1 MNKRIMKKKN
11 LSILLINSV
20 LGLGL
25 ISALPLSLTSHN
37 LVVTSQNHQ
46 AKMIAH
52 KVAQS
57 AGGLATPWY
66 FASQLLLDTNL
77 TTKDNWWK
85 LTWDLLK
92 LENPLVINGA
102 KSFNYPRVKPEQWQH
117 YPELVKFSQAADN
130 FKKLIINK
138 VDKTSKAFYDAKR
151 ELDNLGY
158 VCLNVESM
166 IPLNSFLTPEEKEQ
180 YKQNKTLYLYSQTQ
194 KPNDLYRYKYIV
206 RYSFKARPLQLSDL
220 SKYIN
225 ISYSSSNKDNPSDEL
240 ANRTVNI
247 SFNTKQMQADL
258 GGMPDVNQ
266 DYWTLQENSLN
277 GFFDVTYDEF
287 WNAVID
293 LVNQQTPNVSWC
305 LSPQSFRFIDNNSA
319 NTINYKDVWNTT
331 NKWTYTTNDDDDT
344 FNNLNFQVNITSREH
359 NIKSLDLNNAITFTK
374 GKTTINGLGDISTQL
389 AATEALN
396 KQINDLKNKYDAT
409 LAQLKQLSNE
419 IATTRDQINPLVQ
432 KELDS
437 SAELKLKYDT
447 INQMY
452 NDKIAEVINS
462 IKAKYEA
469 YLKENNYVSNGFI
482 SSTSTKSFDYKN
494 ELIQLQTLYTQ
505 KKLSLSNLIT
515 DETIKTQLK
524 TQAQALTSEVQSKI
538 NALNMQLNQYQQ
550 ELTNLKQKNTQ
561 FKTFVDE
568 LGNTTSNQN
577 ATVSLKLD
585 ANAKLAISDIQN
597 ELPNYWLVNKNPNT
611 FINKADFI
619 AQLNQ
624 IVNQFVNPLTGCT
637 INLDLSMFKLQ
648 DNMTNKVISGY
659 QFKDARYTVNAKV
672 VYSTSNGI
680 LTKWQLDMQIAPV
693 TSASA
698 RVANNDSATQAKQNL
713 QQMQNLS
720 TSNQTTINNLDQD
733 INNQVADLKQAAN
746 YTAQLAEASLPT
758 VDGTSDKLLNV
769 DKLITN
775 YQTINSSST
784 KLNPGFIGVLAGSIA
799 ALILLVTAI
808 VVLSILLKRKKNK

>member
-1 MNKRIMKKKN
+1 MKKKN

-37 LVVTSQNHQ
+37 SVVTSQNNQ
-46 AKMIAH
+46 AKIVVPKAT
-52 KVAQS
+52 QS

-66 FASQLLLDTNL
+66 FPSQLFLDTNL
-77 TTKDNWWK
+77 TTKDNWWE
-85 LTWDLLK
+85 LTSELLK
-92 LENPLVINGA
+92 LPDPLVINGA
-102 KSFNYPRVKPEQWQH
+102 RSFNYPNVKPEQWKNF
-117 YPELVKFSQAADN
+117 PEVVQFSQAAN
-130 FKKLIINK
+130 KFKPFISDQA
-138 VDKTSKAFYDAKR
+138 DKTSKAYYDAKR
-151 ELDNLGY
+151 EIDNLGY
-158 VCLNVESM
+158 VYLNVESK
-166 IPLNSFLTPEEKEQ
+166 IPLNSFLTIEEYIQ
-180 YKQNKTLYLYSQTQ
+180 YQQNKTFILYSKTPR
-194 KPNDLYRYKYIV
+194 PNDPYTYKYVV
-206 RYSFKARPLQLSDL
+206 RYSFKARPLQLADL

-225 ISYSSSNKDNPSDEL
+225 ISYSSSNKANPIDEL
-240 ANRTVNI
+240 ANRTLNI

-258 GGMPDVNQ
+258 GGLLDVNQ

-293 LVNQQTPNVSWC
+293 LVNQQAPNISWY
-305 LSPQSFRFIDNNSA
+305 LSPQSFRFTDNNSA
-319 NTINYKDVWNTT
+319 NTINYKYVWKVA
-331 NKWTYTTNDDDDT
+331 NKWTYTTNDDTT
-344 FNNLNFQVNITSREH
+344 FNNLNFQVNVTS
-359 NIKSLDLNNAITFTK
+359 NLSNVISFTK

-396 KQINDLKNKYDAT
+396 KSINDLKNKYDAT

-419 IATTRDQINPLVQ
+419 IEATRDQINPLVQ

-447 INQMY
+447 INKMY

-505 KKLSLSNLIT
+505 QKLSLNNLIT
-515 DETIKTQLK
+515 DETVKTQLK
-524 TQAQALTSEVQSKI
+524 TQAQALTSDVQSKI
-538 NALNMQLNQYQQ
+538 NALNIQLNQYQQ
-550 ELTNLKQKNTQ
+550 ELTALKQKNTQ
-561 FKTFVDE
+561 LKTFVDE

-577 ATVSLKLD
+577 VTVSLKLD
-585 ANAKLAISDIQN
+585 ANTKLAISDIQN

-619 AQLNQ
+619 SQLNQ
-624 IVNQFVNPLTGCT
+624 IVNQIVTPLTGCT

-648 DNMTNKVISGY
+648 DNMTNQVISGY
-659 QFKDARYTVNAKV
+659 QFKDDRYTVNAKV
-672 VYSTSNGI
+672 VYSTSNGR
-680 LTKWQLDMQIAPV
+680 LTKWQLDMQIAQV
-693 TSASA
+693 TTTSA
-698 RVANNDSATQAKQNL
+698 RVANNNSSTQAKQNL

-775 YQTINSSST
+775 YQAINSSST

-799 ALILLVTAI
+799 ALILLVAGI
-808 VVLSILLKRKKNK
+808 VVLSILLKRKRNK

>member
-1 MNKRIMKKKN
+1 MKKKN

-37 LVVTSQNHQ
+37 SVVTSQNHQ

-206 RYSFKARPLQLSDL
+206 RYSFKARPLELADL

-225 ISYSSSNKDNPSDEL
+225 ISYSSSNKANPSDEL

-305 LSPQSFRFIDNNSA
+305 LSPQSFRFTDNNSA
-319 NTINYKDVWNTT
+319 NTINYKDVWNAT

-447 INQMY
+447 INKMY

-505 KKLSLSNLIT
+505 QKLSLSNLIT

-524 TQAQALTSEVQSKI
+524 TQAQALTSDVQSKI

-568 LGNTTSNQN
+568 LGNTASNQN

-624 IVNQFVNPLTGCT
+624 IVNQFVNPLTGST

-648 DNMTNKVISGY
+648 DNMTNRVISGY

-698 RVANNDSATQAKQNL
+698 RAANNSSSAQAKQNL

-784 KLNPGFIGVLAGSIA
+784 KLNPGFIGVLAGGIV

-808 VVLSILLKRKKNK
+808 VVLSILLKRKRNK

>member
-1 MNKRIMKKKN
+1 MKKKN

-25 ISALPLSLTSHN
+25 ISTLPLSLTSHN
-37 LVVTSQNHQ
+37 PVVTSQNHQ

-52 KVAQS
+52 KASQS
-57 AGGLATPWY
+57 TAGLATPWY
-66 FASQLLLDTNL
+66 FASQLFLDTNL
-77 TTKDNWWK
+77 TTKDNWWE
-85 LTWDLLK
+85 LTYKLLK
-92 LENPLVINGA
+92 LPKPLVINGA
-102 KSFNYPRVKPEQWQH
+102 RSFNYPNVKPEQWKNF
-117 YPELVKFSQAADN
+117 PEVVQFSQAAN
-130 FKKLIINK
+130 KFKPFISDQA
-138 VDKTSKAFYDAKR
+138 DKTSKAYYDAKR
-151 ELDNLGY
+151 EIDNLGY
-158 VCLNVESM
+158 VYLNVESM
-166 IPLNSFLTPEEKEQ
+166 IPLNSFLTPEEYQQ
-180 YKQNKTLYLYSQTQ
+180 YQQNKTFILYSKTQ
-194 KPNDLYRYKYIV
+194 RPNDPYTYKYVV
-206 RYSFKARPLQLSDL
+206 RYSFKARPLQLTDL

-225 ISYSSSNKDNPSDEL
+225 ISYNSSNKANPSDEL

-258 GGMPDVNQ
+258 GGLPDVNQ

-293 LVNQQTPNVSWC
+293 LVNQQTQGVGWY
-305 LSPQSFRFIDNNSA
+305 LSPQSFRFTDNNSA
-319 NTINYKDVWNTT
+319 NTINYKDVWNAT
-331 NKWTYTTNDDDDT
+331 NKWTYTTNEDDDT
-344 FNNLNFQVNITSREH
+344 FNNLNFQVNVTSRGH
-359 NIKSLDLNNAITFTK
+359 NIKAVDLSNAITFTK

-419 IATTRDQINPLVQ
+419 IADTRDKINPLVQ

-505 KKLSLSNLIT
+505 QKLSLSNLIT

-524 TQAQALTSEVQSKI
+524 TQAQALTSDVQSKI
-538 NALNMQLNQYQQ
+538 NALNIQLNQYQQ

-624 IVNQFVNPLTGCT
+624 IVNQIVNPLTGCT
-637 INLDLSMFKLQ
+637 VNLDLSMFKLQ
-648 DNMTNKVISGY
+648 DNMTNQVISGY

-693 TSASA
+693 TTASA
-698 RVANNDSATQAKQNL
+698 RAASNNSPDQAKQNL

-775 YQTINSSST
+775 YQTINSSFT

-799 ALILLVTAI
+799 ALILLVAGI

>member
-1 MNKRIMKKKN
+1 MKKKN

-25 ISALPLSLTSHN
+25 ISTPPLSLTSHN
-37 LVVTSQNHQ
+37 PVVTSQNHQ
-46 AKMIAH
+46 AKMIAP
-52 KVAQS
+52 KAAQS
-57 AGGLATPWY
+57 TGGLATPWY
-66 FASQLLLDTNL
+66 FASQLFLDTNL
-77 TTKDNWWK
+77 TTKDNWWE
-85 LTWDLLK
+85 LTYKLLK
-92 LENPLVINGA
+92 LPKPLVINGA
-102 KSFNYPRVKPEQWQH
+102 RSFNYPNVKPEQWKNF
-117 YPELVKFSQAADN
+117 PEVVQFSQAAN
-130 FKKLIINK
+130 KFKPFISDQA
-138 VDKTSKAFYDAKR
+138 DKTSKAYYDAKR
-151 ELDNLGY
+151 EIDNLGY
-158 VCLNVESM
+158 VYLNVESM
-166 IPLNSFLTPEEKEQ
+166 IPLNSFLTPEEYQQ
-180 YKQNKTLYLYSQTQ
+180 YQQNKTFILYSKTPR
-194 KPNDLYRYKYIV
+194 PNDLYTYKYVV

-225 ISYSSSNKDNPSDEL
+225 ISYSSSNKANPSDEL

-305 LSPQSFRFIDNNSA
+305 LSPQSFRFTDNNSA
-319 NTINYKDVWNTT
+319 NTINYKDVWNAT

-359 NIKSLDLNNAITFTK
+359 NIKSLDLSNAITFTK

-419 IATTRDQINPLVQ
+419 IEATRDQINPLVQ

-447 INQMY
+447 INKMY
-452 NDKIAEVINS
+452 NDKIAEVINN

-505 KKLSLSNLIT
+505 QKLSLSNLIT

-524 TQAQALTSEVQSKI
+524 TQAQALTSDVQSKI
-538 NALNMQLNQYQQ
+538 NTLNIQLNQYQQ

-561 FKTFVDE
+561 LKTFVDE
-568 LGNTTSNQN
+568 LDNTTSNQN

-624 IVNQFVNPLTGCT
+624 IVNQIVNPLTGCT

-698 RVANNDSATQAKQNL
+698 RVANDNSSTQAKQDL

-784 KLNPGFIGVLAGSIA
+784 KLNPGFIGVLAGGIV

-808 VVLSILLKRKKNK
+808 VVLSILLKRKRNK

>member
-1 MNKRIMKKKN
+1 MKKKN

-25 ISALPLSLTSHN
+25 ISTLPLSLTSHN
-37 LVVTSQNHQ
+37 PVVTSQNHQ
-46 AKMIAH
+46 AKMIAP
-52 KVAQS
+52 KAAQS
-57 AGGLATPWY
+57 TGGLATPWY
-66 FASQLLLDTNL
+66 FASQLFLDTNL
-77 TTKDNWWK
+77 TTKDNWWE
-85 LTWDLLK
+85 LTYKLLK
-92 LENPLVINGA
+92 LPKPLVINGA
-102 KSFNYPRVKPEQWQH
+102 RSFNYPNVKPEQWKNF
-117 YPELVKFSQAADN
+117 PEVVQFSQAAN
-130 FKKLIINK
+130 KFKPFISDQA
-138 VDKTSKAFYDAKR
+138 DKTSKAYYDAKR
-151 ELDNLGY
+151 EIDNLGY
-158 VCLNVESM
+158 VYLNVESM
-166 IPLNSFLTPEEKEQ
+166 IPLNSFLTPEEYQQ
-180 YKQNKTLYLYSQTQ
+180 YQQNKTFILYSKTPR
-194 KPNDLYRYKYIV
+194 PNDLYTYKYVV

-225 ISYSSSNKDNPSDEL
+225 ISYSSSNKANPSDEL

-305 LSPQSFRFIDNNSA
+305 LSPQSFRFTDNNSA
-319 NTINYKDVWNTT
+319 NTINYKDVWNAT

-359 NIKSLDLNNAITFTK
+359 NIKSLDLSNAITFTK

-419 IATTRDQINPLVQ
+419 IEATRDQINPLVQ

-447 INQMY
+447 INKMY
-452 NDKIAEVINS
+452 NDKIAEVINN

-505 KKLSLSNLIT
+505 QKLSLSNLIT

-524 TQAQALTSEVQSKI
+524 TQAQALTSDVQSKI
-538 NALNMQLNQYQQ
+538 NTLNIQLNQYQQ

-561 FKTFVDE
+561 LKTFVDE
-568 LGNTTSNQN
+568 LDNTTSNQN
-577 ATVSLKLD
+577 ATISLKLD

-624 IVNQFVNPLTGCT
+624 IVNQFVNTLTGCT

-693 TSASA
+693 TTASA
-698 RVANNDSATQAKQNL
+698 RVANNSSSTQAKQNL
-713 QQMQNLS
+713 QQIQNLS

-784 KLNPGFIGVLAGSIA
+784 KLNPGFIGVLAGGIV

-808 VVLSILLKRKKNK
+808 VVLSILLKRKRNK

>member
-1 MNKRIMKKKN
+1 MKKKN

-25 ISALPLSLTSHN
+25 ISTLPLSLTSHN

-46 AKMIAH
+46 AKMIAP
-52 KVAQS
+52 KAAQS
-57 AGGLATPWY
+57 TGGLATPWY
-66 FASQLLLDTNL
+66 FASQLFLDTNL
-77 TTKDNWWK
+77 TTKDNWWE
-85 LTWDLLK
+85 LTYKLLK
-92 LENPLVINGA
+92 LPKPLVINGA
-102 KSFNYPRVKPEQWQH
+102 RSFNYPNVKPEQWKNF
-117 YPELVKFSQAADN
+117 PEVVQFSQAAN
-130 FKKLIINK
+130 KFKPFISDQA
-138 VDKTSKAFYDAKR
+138 DKTSKAYYDAKR
-151 ELDNLGY
+151 EIDNLGY
-158 VCLNVESM
+158 VYLNVESM
-166 IPLNSFLTPEEKEQ
+166 IPLNSFLTPEEYQQ
-180 YKQNKTLYLYSQTQ
+180 YQQNKTFILYSKTPR
-194 KPNDLYRYKYIV
+194 PNDPYTYKYVV

-225 ISYSSSNKDNPSDEL
+225 ISYSSSNKANPSDEL

-305 LSPQSFRFIDNNSA
+305 LSPQSFRFTDNNSA
-319 NTINYKDVWNTT
+319 NTINYKDVWNAT

-359 NIKSLDLNNAITFTK
+359 NIKSLDLSNAITFTK

-419 IATTRDQINPLVQ
+419 IEATRDQINPLVQ

-452 NDKIAEVINS
+452 NDKITEVINS
-462 IKAKYEA
+462 IKARYEA

-505 KKLSLSNLIT
+505 QKLSLSNLIT
-515 DETIKTQLK
+515 DETVKTQLK

-538 NALNMQLNQYQQ
+538 NALNIQLNQYQQ

-561 FKTFVDE
+561 LKTFVDE

-577 ATVSLKLD
+577 ATISLKLD
-585 ANAKLAISDIQN
+585 ANTKLAISDIQN

-611 FINKADFI
+611 FINKANFI

-648 DNMTNKVISGY
+648 DNMTNQVISGY

-698 RVANNDSATQAKQNL
+698 RVANNNSSAQAKQNL

-799 ALILLVTAI
+799 ALILLVATI

>member
-1 MNKRIMKKKN
+1 MKKKN

-25 ISALPLSLTSHN
+25 ISTLPLSLTSHN
-37 LVVTSQNHQ
+37 PVVTSQNHQ
-46 AKMIAH
+46 AKMMAP
-52 KVAQS
+52 KASQS
-57 AGGLATPWY
+57 TAGLATPWY

-102 KSFNYPRVKPEQWQH
+102 KSFNFPRIVNTKPWEKYPDLIQ
-117 YPELVKFSQAADN
+117 FSQVADK
-130 FKKLIINK
+130 FKQLIVNK
-138 VDKTSKAFYDAKR
+138 VDKTSKAYYDAKR
-151 ELDNLGY
+151 EMDNLGY
-158 VCLNVESM
+158 IYLNVESM
-166 IPLNSFLTPEEKEQ
+166 IPLNTFLTQEEYQQ
-180 YKQNKTLYLYSQTQ
+180 YKENQTLILYRQS
-194 KPNDLYRYKYIV
+194 PIAGDPYRYKYVV
-206 RYSFKARPLQLSDL
+206 RYSFKAKPLQLVDL

-225 ISYSSSNKDNPSDEL
+225 ISYSSSNKANPSDEL

-293 LVNQQTPNVSWC
+293 FVNQQTPNVSWC
-305 LSPQSFRFIDNNSA
+305 LSPQSFRFTDNNSA
-319 NTINYKDVWNTT
+319 NTINYKDVWNAT

-359 NIKSLDLNNAITFTK
+359 NIKSLDLSNAITFTK
-374 GKTTINGLGDISTQL
+374 GKTTINGLGDINTQL

-396 KQINDLKNKYDAT
+396 KSINDLKNKYDAT

-419 IATTRDQINPLVQ
+419 IEATRDQINPLVQ

-462 IKAKYEA
+462 IKARYEA

-505 KKLSLSNLIT
+505 QKLSLSNLIT

-561 FKTFVDE
+561 LKTFVDE
-568 LGNTTSNQN
+568 LANTTSNQN

-597 ELPNYWLVNKNPNT
+597 DLPNYWLVNKNPNT
-611 FINKADFI
+611 FINKVDFI

-637 INLDLSMFKLQ
+637 VNLDLSMFKLQ

-693 TSASA
+693 TIASA
-698 RVANNDSATQAKQNL
+698 RAANDSSSAQAKQNL

-775 YQTINSSST
+775 YQTISSSST

-799 ALILLVTAI
+799 VFILLVTGI

>member
-1 MNKRIMKKKN
+1 MKKKN

-25 ISALPLSLTSHN
+25 ISTLPLSLTSHN

-46 AKMIAH
+46 AKMIAP
-52 KVAQS
+52 KAAQS
-57 AGGLATPWY
+57 TGGLATPWY
-66 FASQLLLDTNL
+66 FASQLFLDTNL
-77 TTKDNWWK
+77 TTKDNWWE
-85 LTWDLLK
+85 LTYKLLK
-92 LENPLVINGA
+92 LPKPLVINGA
-102 KSFNYPRVKPEQWQH
+102 RSFNYPNVKPEQWKNF
-117 YPELVKFSQAADN
+117 PEVVQFSQAAN
-130 FKKLIINK
+130 KFKPFISDQA
-138 VDKTSKAFYDAKR
+138 DKTSKAYYDAKR
-151 ELDNLGY
+151 EIDNLGY
-158 VCLNVESM
+158 VYLNVESM
-166 IPLNSFLTPEEKEQ
+166 IPLNSFLTPEEYQQ
-180 YKQNKTLYLYSQTQ
+180 YQQNKTFILYSKTPR
-194 KPNDLYRYKYIV
+194 PNDLYTYKYVV

-225 ISYSSSNKDNPSDEL
+225 ISYSSSNKANPSDEL

-258 GGMPDVNQ
+258 GGLPDVNQ

-293 LVNQQTPNVSWC
+293 LVNQQTQGVGWY
-305 LSPQSFRFIDNNSA
+305 LSPQSFRFTDNNSA
-319 NTINYKDVWNTT
+319 NTINYKDVWNVT
-331 NKWTYTTNDDDDT
+331 NKWTYTTNDDTT
-344 FNNLNFQVNITSREH
+344 FKDLNFQVNVTSRGH
-359 NIKSLDLNNAITFTK
+359 NIKAVDLSNVITFTK

-419 IATTRDQINPLVQ
+419 IAATRDQINPLVQ

-447 INQMY
+447 INKMY

-505 KKLSLSNLIT
+505 QKLSLSNLIT

-524 TQAQALTSEVQSKI
+524 TQAQALTSDVQSKI
-538 NALNMQLNQYQQ
+538 NALNIQLNQYQQ

-561 FKTFVDE
+561 LKTFVDE

-577 ATVSLKLD
+577 ATISLKLD
-585 ANAKLAISDIQN
+585 ANTKLAISDIQN

-648 DNMTNKVISGY
+648 DNMTNQVISGY

-698 RVANNDSATQAKQNL
+698 RVANNNSSAQAKQNL

-799 ALILLVTAI
+799 ALILLVATI

>member
-1 MNKRIMKKKN
+1 MKKKN

-25 ISALPLSLTSHN
+25 ISTLPLSLTSHN
-37 LVVTSQNHQ
+37 PVATSQNHQ
-46 AKMIAH
+46 AKMIAP
-52 KVAQS
+52 KASQS
-57 AGGLATPWY
+57 TAGLATPWY

-77 TTKDNWWK
+77 TTKDNWWE
-85 LTWDLLK
+85 LTYKLLK
-92 LENPLVINGA
+92 LKDPFVINGA
-102 KSFNYPRVKPEQWQH
+102 KSFNYPRVKPEQWKN
-117 YPELVKFSQAADN
+117 YPDLVKFSQAADN

-138 VDKTSKAFYDAKR
+138 VDQTSKAYYDAKR

-158 VCLNVESM
+158 VYLNVESK
-166 IPLNSFLTPEEKEQ
+166 IPLHTFLTPEEHQQ
-180 YKQNKTLYLYSQTQ
+180 YLKNQTLV
-194 KPNDLYRYKYIV
+194 LYRKTPIAGDPYTYKYVV
-206 RYSFKARPLQLSDL
+206 RYSFKAIPLQLSDL

-225 ISYSSSNKDNPSDEL
+225 ISYSSSNKANPSDEL

-293 LVNQQTPNVSWC
+293 LVKQQTPNVSWC
-305 LSPQSFRFIDNNSA
+305 LSPQSFRFTDNNSA
-319 NTINYKDVWNTT
+319 NTINYKDVWNAT

-359 NIKSLDLNNAITFTK
+359 NIKSLDLSNAITFTK
-374 GKTTINGLGDISTQL
+374 GSTTINGLGDISTQL

-396 KQINDLKNKYDAT
+396 KSINDLKNKYDTT

-419 IATTRDQINPLVQ
+419 IEATRDQINPIVQ

-452 NDKIAEVINS
+452 NDKIAEVIDS

-505 KKLSLSNLIT
+505 QKLSLSNLIT

-524 TQAQALTSEVQSKI
+524 TQAQALTSDVQSKI
-538 NALNMQLNQYQQ
+538 NALNIQLNQYQQ

-561 FKTFVDE
+561 LKTFVDE

-577 ATVSLKLD
+577 VTVVLKLD

-624 IVNQFVNPLTGCT
+624 TVNQIVNPLTGCT

-648 DNMTNKVISGY
+648 DNMTNQVISGY

-693 TSASA
+693 TTASA
-698 RVANNDSATQAKQNL
+698 RAASNNSPNQAKQNL

-775 YQTINSSST
+775 YQTISSSST

-799 ALILLVTAI
+799 ALILLVTGI

>member
-1 MNKRIMKKKN
+1 MKKKN

-25 ISALPLSLTSHN
+25 ISTLSLSLTSHN
-37 LVVTSQNHQ
+37 PVVTSQDHQ

-52 KVAQS
+52 KAAQS

-102 KSFNYPRVKPEQWQH
+102 RSFNYPRVKPEQWQH

-206 RYSFKARPLQLSDL
+206 RYSFKARPLQLADL

-225 ISYSSSNKDNPSDEL
+225 ISYSSSNKANPSDEL

-287 WNAVID
+287 WNAIID

-305 LSPQSFRFIDNNSA
+305 LSPQSFRFTDNNSA
-319 NTINYKDVWNTT
+319 NTINYKDVWNAT
-331 NKWTYTTNDDDDT
+331 NKWTYSTNDDDDT

-359 NIKSLDLNNAITFTK
+359 NIKSLDLSNAITFTK

-396 KQINDLKNKYDAT
+396 KSINDLKNKYDAT

-419 IATTRDQINPLVQ
+419 IEVTRDQINPLVQ

-447 INQMY
+447 INKMY
-452 NDKIAEVINS
+452 NDKIAEVINN

-505 KKLSLSNLIT
+505 QKLSLSNLIT

-524 TQAQALTSEVQSKI
+524 TQAQALTSDVQSKI
-538 NALNMQLNQYQQ
+538 SALNIQLNQYQQ

-561 FKTFVDE
+561 LKTFVDE

-624 IVNQFVNPLTGCT
+624 IVNQFVNPFTGCT

-648 DNMTNKVISGY
+648 DNMTNQVISGY
-659 QFKDARYTVNAKV
+659 QFKDDRYTVNAKV

-698 RVANNDSATQAKQNL
+698 RVANNNSSAQAKQNL
-713 QQMQNLS
+713 QQIQNLS

-799 ALILLVTAI
+799 ALILLIAGT

>member
-1 MNKRIMKKKN
+1 MKKKN

-37 LVVTSQNHQ
+37 PVVTSQNHQ
-46 AKMIAH
+46 AKMIAP
-52 KVAQS
+52 KAAQS
-57 AGGLATPWY
+57 TGGLATPWY
-66 FASQLLLDTNL
+66 FASQLFLDTNL
-77 TTKDNWWK
+77 TTKDNWWE
-85 LTWDLLK
+85 LTYKLLK
-92 LENPLVINGA
+92 LPKPLVINGA
-102 KSFNYPRVKPEQWQH
+102 RSFNYPNVKPEQWKNF
-117 YPELVKFSQAADN
+117 PEVVQFSQAAN
-130 FKKLIINK
+130 KFKPFISDQA
-138 VDKTSKAFYDAKR
+138 DKTSKAYYDAKR
-151 ELDNLGY
+151 EIDNLGY
-158 VCLNVESM
+158 VYLNVESM
-166 IPLNSFLTPEEKEQ
+166 IPLNSFLTPEEYQQ
-180 YKQNKTLYLYSQTQ
+180 YQQNKTFILYSKTPR
-194 KPNDLYRYKYIV
+194 PNDPYTYKYVV
-206 RYSFKARPLQLSDL
+206 RYSFKARPLELADL

-225 ISYSSSNKDNPSDEL
+225 ISYSSSNKANPSDEL

-305 LSPQSFRFIDNNSA
+305 LSPQSFRFTDNNSA
-319 NTINYKDVWNTT
+319 NTINYKDVWNAT

-359 NIKSLDLNNAITFTK
+359 NVKAVDLSNAITFTK
-374 GKTTINGLGDISTQL
+374 GKTTINGLGDINTQL

-396 KQINDLKNKYDAT
+396 KSINDLKNKYDAT

-419 IATTRDQINPLVQ
+419 IEATRDQINPIVQ

-505 KKLSLSNLIT
+505 QKLSLSNLIT

-524 TQAQALTSEVQSKI
+524 TQAQALTSDVQSKI
-538 NALNMQLNQYQQ
+538 SALNIQLNQYQQ

-561 FKTFVDE
+561 LKTFVDE

-648 DNMTNKVISGY
+648 DNMTNQVISGY

-680 LTKWQLDMQIAPV
+680 LTKWQLNMQIAPV
-693 TSASA
+693 TSTSTRA
-698 RVANNDSATQAKQNL
+698 ANNSSSAQAKQNL

>member
-1 MNKRIMKKKN
+1 MKKKN
-11 LSILLINSV
+11 LSILLINSI
-20 LGLGL
+20 LGIGL
-25 ISALPLSLTSHN
+25 ISTLPLSLTSHN
-37 LVVTSQNHQ
+37 PVVTSQNHQ
-46 AKMIAH
+46 PKMIAP
-52 KVAQS
+52 KTSQS
-57 AGGLATPWY
+57 TVGLATPWY

-102 KSFNYPRVKPEQWQH
+102 KSFNFPRIVNTKPWEKYPD
-117 YPELVKFSQAADN
+117 LVKFSQVADK
-130 FKKLIINK
+130 FKQLIVNK
-138 VDKTSKAFYDAKR
+138 VDKTSKAYYDAKR
-151 ELDNLGY
+151 EMDNLGY
-158 VCLNVESM
+158 IYLNVESM
-166 IPLNSFLTPEEKEQ
+166 IPLNTFLTQEEYQQ
-180 YKQNKTLYLYSQTQ
+180 YLKDQTLV
-194 KPNDLYRYKYIV
+194 LYRKTPIAGDPYTYKYVV
-206 RYSFKARPLQLSDL
+206 RYSFKARPLELADL

-225 ISYSSSNKDNPSDEL
+225 ISYSSSNKANPSDEL

-305 LSPQSFRFIDNNSA
+305 LSPQSFRFTDNNSV
-319 NTINYKDVWNTT
+319 NTINYKDVWNAT

-374 GKTTINGLGDISTQL
+374 GKTTINGFGDISTQL

-419 IATTRDQINPLVQ
+419 IAATRDKINPIVQ

-452 NDKIAEVINS
+452 NDKITEVINS
-462 IKAKYEA
+462 IKVKYEA

-505 KKLSLSNLIT
+505 QKLSLSNLIT

-524 TQAQALTSEVQSKI
+524 TQAQALTSDVQSKI
-538 NALNMQLNQYQQ
+538 SALNIQLNQYQQ

-568 LGNTTSNQN
+568 LET
-577 ATVSLKLD
+577 
-585 ANAKLAISDIQN
+585 
-597 ELPNYWLVNKNPNT
+597 
-611 FINKADFI
+611 
-619 AQLNQ
+619 
-624 IVNQFVNPLTGCT
+624 
-637 INLDLSMFKLQ
+637 
-648 DNMTNKVISGY
+648 
-659 QFKDARYTVNAKV
+659 
-672 VYSTSNGI
+672 
-680 LTKWQLDMQIAPV
+680 
-693 TSASA
+693 
-698 RVANNDSATQAKQNL
+698 
-713 QQMQNLS
+713 
-720 TSNQTTINNLDQD
+720 
-733 INNQVADLKQAAN
+733 
-746 YTAQLAEASLPT
+746 
-758 VDGTSDKLLNV
+758 
-769 DKLITN
+769 
-775 YQTINSSST
+775 
-784 KLNPGFIGVLAGSIA
+784 
-799 ALILLVTAI
+799 LLVTKMR
-808 VVLSILLKRKKNK
+808 LLV

>member
-1 MNKRIMKKKN
+1 MKKKN

-37 LVVTSQNHQ
+37 PVVTSQNHQ
-46 AKMIAH
+46 AKMIAP
-52 KVAQS
+52 KASQS
-57 AGGLATPWY
+57 TGGLATPWY
-66 FASQLLLDTNL
+66 FASQLFLDTNL
-77 TTKDNWWK
+77 TTKDNWWE
-85 LTWDLLK
+85 LTYKLLK
-92 LENPLVINGA
+92 LPKPLVINGA
-102 KSFNYPRVKPEQWQH
+102 RSFNYPNVKPEQWKNF
-117 YPELVKFSQAADN
+117 PEVVQFSQAAN
-130 FKKLIINK
+130 KFKPFISDQA
-138 VDKTSKAFYDAKR
+138 DKTSKAYYDAKR
-151 ELDNLGY
+151 EIDNLGY
-158 VCLNVESM
+158 VYLNVESM
-166 IPLNSFLTPEEKEQ
+166 IPLNSFLTPEEYQQ
-180 YKQNKTLYLYSQTQ
+180 YQQNKTFILYSKTPR
-194 KPNDLYRYKYIV
+194 PNDLYTYKYVV

-225 ISYSSSNKDNPSDEL
+225 ISYSSSNKANPSDEL

-305 LSPQSFRFIDNNSA
+305 LSPQSFRFTDNNSA
-319 NTINYKDVWNTT
+319 NTINYKDVWNAT
-331 NKWTYTTNDDDDT
+331 NKWTYTTNEDDDT

-359 NIKSLDLNNAITFTK
+359 NIKSLDLSNVITFTK
-374 GKTTINGLGDISTQL
+374 GKTTINGLGDINTQL

-396 KQINDLKNKYDAT
+396 KSINDLKNKYDAT

-419 IATTRDQINPLVQ
+419 IEATRDQINPIVQ

-447 INQMY
+447 INKMY

-505 KKLSLSNLIT
+505 QKLSLSNLIT

-524 TQAQALTSEVQSKI
+524 TQAQALTSDVQSKI
-538 NALNMQLNQYQQ
+538 SALNIQLNQYQQ

-561 FKTFVDE
+561 LKTFVDE

-624 IVNQFVNPLTGCT
+624 IVNQIVNPITGCT

-648 DNMTNKVISGY
+648 DNMTNQVISGY

-680 LTKWQLDMQIAPV
+680 LTKWQLNMQIAPV
-693 TSASA
+693 TSTSTRA
-698 RVANNDSATQAKQNL
+698 ANNSSSAQAKQNL

-799 ALILLVTAI
+799 ALILLVAGI

>member
-1 MNKRIMKKKN
+1 MKKKN

-25 ISALPLSLTSHN
+25 ISTLPLSLTSHN
-37 LVVTSQNHQ
+37 PVATSQNHQ
-46 AKMIAH
+46 AKMIAP
-52 KVAQS
+52 KAAQS
-57 AGGLATPWY
+57 TGGLATPWY
-66 FASQLLLDTNL
+66 FASQLFLDTNL
-77 TTKDNWWK
+77 TTKDNWWE
-85 LTWDLLK
+85 LTYKLLK
-92 LENPLVINGA
+92 LPKPLVINGA
-102 KSFNYPRVKPEQWQH
+102 RSFNYPNVKPEQWKNF
-117 YPELVKFSQAADN
+117 PEVVQFSQAAN
-130 FKKLIINK
+130 KFKPFISDQA
-138 VDKTSKAFYDAKR
+138 DKTSKAYYDVKR
-151 ELDNLGY
+151 EIDNLGY
-158 VCLNVESM
+158 VYLNVESM
-166 IPLNSFLTPEEKEQ
+166 IPLNSFLTKEEYQQ
-180 YKQNKTLYLYSQTQ
+180 YQRNKTFILYSKTPR
-194 KPNDLYRYKYIV
+194 PNDLYTYKYVV

-225 ISYSSSNKDNPSDEL
+225 ISYNSSNKANPSDEL
-240 ANRTVNI
+240 ANRTLNI

-258 GGMPDVNQ
+258 GGLPDVNQ

-293 LVNQQTPNVSWC
+293 LVKQQTPNVSWC
-305 LSPQSFRFIDNNSA
+305 LSPQSFRFTDNNSA
-319 NTINYKDVWNTT
+319 NTINYKDVWNAT

-359 NIKSLDLNNAITFTK
+359 NIKSLDLSNAITFTK

-396 KQINDLKNKYDAT
+396 KSINDLKNKYDDT

-419 IATTRDQINPLVQ
+419 IAATRDQINPLVQ

-505 KKLSLSNLIT
+505 QKLSLSNLIT

-524 TQAQALTSEVQSKI
+524 TQAQALTSDVQSKI
-538 NALNMQLNQYQQ
+538 SALNIQLNQYQQ

-561 FKTFVDE
+561 LKTFVDE
-568 LGNTTSNQN
+568 LDNTTSNQN

-637 INLDLSMFKLQ
+637 VNLDLSMFKLQ
-648 DNMTNKVISGY
+648 DNMTNQVISGY

-698 RVANNDSATQAKQNL
+698 RVANNNSSTQAKQNL

-720 TSNQTTINNLDQD
+720 TSNQTTINNLEQD

-799 ALILLVTAI
+799 AFILLVTAI

>member
-1 MNKRIMKKKN
+1 MKKKN

-331 NKWTYTTNDDDDT
+331 NKWTYTTNDDNDT

>member
-1 MNKRIMKKKN
+1 MKKKN

-20 LGLGL
+20 LGVGL

-37 LVVTSQNHQ
+37 SIVTSQNHQ
-46 AKMIAH
+46 ARTIVPKAS
-52 KVAQS
+52 QS
-57 AGGLATPWY
+57 SIGLATPWY
-66 FASQLLLDTNL
+66 FASQLFLDTNL

-85 LTWDLLK
+85 LTYKLLK
-92 LENPLVINGA
+92 LPKPLVINGA
-102 KSFNYPRVKPEQWQH
+102 RSFNYPNVKPEQWKNF
-117 YPELVKFSQAADN
+117 PEVVQFSQAAN
-130 FKKLIINK
+130 KFKPFISDQA
-138 VDKTSKAFYDAKR
+138 DKTSKAFYDAKR
-151 ELDNLGY
+151 ELDDLGY
-158 VCLNVESM
+158 IYLNVESK
-166 IPLNSFLTPEEKEQ
+166 IPLNTFLTQEEYQQ
-180 YKQNKTLYLYSQTQ
+180 YQKNKTFILYSKTPT
-194 KPNDLYRYKYIV
+194 KPDDLYRYKYVV
-206 RYSFKARPLQLSDL
+206 RYSFKARPLELADL

-225 ISYSSSNKDNPSDEL
+225 ISYSSSNQANPNDEL
-240 ANRTVNI
+240 ANRTLNI

-258 GGMPDVNQ
+258 GGLPDVNQ

-293 LVNQQTPNVSWC
+293 LVNQQTQSVGWY
-305 LSPQSFRFIDNNSA
+305 LSPQSFRFTDNNSTT
-319 NTINYKDVWNTT
+319 NTIINYKDVWNVT
-331 NKWTYTTNDDDDT
+331 NKWTYTTNDDTT
-344 FNNLNFQVNITSREH
+344 FKDLNFQVNVTR
-359 NIKSLDLNNAITFTK
+359 NDKAKPLDLSNAITFTK

-419 IATTRDQINPLVQ
+419 IAATRDQINPIVQ

-462 IKAKYEA
+462 IKTKYEA

-505 KKLSLSNLIT
+505 QKLSLSNLIT

-524 TQAQALTSEVQSKI
+524 TQAQALTSEVQCKI
-538 NALNMQLNQYQQ
+538 NALNIQLNQHQQ

-561 FKTFVDE
+561 LKTFVDE
-568 LGNTTSNQN
+568 LENTTSNQN

-585 ANAKLAISDIQN
+585 ANDKLVISDIQN
-597 ELPNYWLVNKNPNT
+597 ELPDYWFVNKNPRT

-624 IVNQFVNPLTGCT
+624 IVNQIVTPLTGCT
-637 INLDLSMFKLQ
+637 VNLDLSMFKLQ

-693 TSASA
+693 TSANARAVSNNSSA
-698 RVANNDSATQAKQNL
+698 QAKQDL

-799 ALILLVTAI
+799 AFILLVTAI

>member
-1 MNKRIMKKKN
+1 MKKKN

-25 ISALPLSLTSHN
+25 ISTLPLSLTSHN
-37 LVVTSQNHQ
+37 PVVTSQNHQ
-46 AKMIAH
+46 AKMIAP
-52 KVAQS
+52 KAAQS
-57 AGGLATPWY
+57 TGGLATPWY
-66 FASQLLLDTNL
+66 FASQLFLDTNL
-77 TTKDNWWK
+77 TTKDNWWE
-85 LTWDLLK
+85 LTYKLLK
-92 LENPLVINGA
+92 LPKPLVINGA
-102 KSFNYPRVKPEQWQH
+102 RSFNYPNVKPEQWKNF
-117 YPELVKFSQAADN
+117 PEVVQFSQAAN
-130 FKKLIINK
+130 KFKPFISDQA
-138 VDKTSKAFYDAKR
+138 DKTSKAYYDAKR
-151 ELDNLGY
+151 EIDNLGY
-158 VCLNVESM
+158 VYLNVESM
-166 IPLNSFLTPEEKEQ
+166 IPLNSFLTPEEYQQ
-180 YKQNKTLYLYSQTQ
+180 YQQNKTFILYSKTPR
-194 KPNDLYRYKYIV
+194 PNDLYTYKYVV

-225 ISYSSSNKDNPSDEL
+225 ISYSSSNKANPSDEL
-240 ANRTVNI
+240 ANRTLNI

-287 WNAVID
+287 WNAVIG

-305 LSPQSFRFIDNNSA
+305 LSPQSFRFTDNNSA
-319 NTINYKDVWNTT
+319 NTINYKDVWNAT
-331 NKWTYTTNDDDDT
+331 NKWTYTTNEDDDT
-344 FNNLNFQVNITSREH
+344 FNNLNFQVNVTSREH
-359 NIKSLDLNNAITFTK
+359 NVKAVDLSNVITFTK

-419 IATTRDQINPLVQ
+419 IAATRDQINPIVQ

-447 INQMY
+447 INKMY

-505 KKLSLSNLIT
+505 QKLSLSNLIT

-538 NALNMQLNQYQQ
+538 NALNIQLNQYQQ

-561 FKTFVDE
+561 LKTFVDE

-577 ATVSLKLD
+577 ATISLKLD
-585 ANAKLAISDIQN
+585 ANTKLAISDIQN

-624 IVNQFVNPLTGCT
+624 IVNQFVNPFTGCT

-659 QFKDARYTVNAKV
+659 QFKDDRYTVNAKV

-693 TSASA
+693 TIASA
-698 RVANNDSATQAKQNL
+698 RAASNNSPDQAKQNL

-799 ALILLVTAI
+799 ALILLVATI

>member
-1 MNKRIMKKKN
+1 MKKKN
-11 LSILLINSV
+11 LSILLINSI

-52 KVAQS
+52 KAAQS
-57 AGGLATPWY
+57 TAGLATPWY

-77 TTKDNWWK
+77 TTKDNWWE
-85 LTWDLLK
+85 LTYKLLK

-102 KSFNYPRVKPEQWQH
+102 KSFNYPRVKPEQWKN
-117 YPELVKFSQAADN
+117 YPDLVKFSQAADN
-130 FKKLIINK
+130 FKQLINK
-138 VDKTSKAFYDAKR
+138 VDKTSKAYYDAKR

-158 VCLNVESM
+158 VYLNVESM
-166 IPLNSFLTPEEKEQ
+166 IPLNSFLTKEEYQQ
-180 YKQNKTLYLYSQTQ
+180 YLKDQTLV
-194 KPNDLYRYKYIV
+194 LYRKTPIAGDPYTYKYVV
-206 RYSFKARPLQLSDL
+206 RYSFKARPLELADL

-225 ISYSSSNKDNPSDEL
+225 ISYSSSNKANPSDEL

-305 LSPQSFRFIDNNSA
+305 LSAQSFRFTDNNSA
-319 NTINYKDVWNTT
+319 NTINYKDVWNAT

-419 IATTRDQINPLVQ
+419 IATTRDQINPIVQ

-452 NDKIAEVINS
+452 NDKIVEVINS

-505 KKLSLSNLIT
+505 QKLSLSNLIT

-524 TQAQALTSEVQSKI
+524 TQAQALTSDVQSKI
-538 NALNMQLNQYQQ
+538 NALNIQLNQYQQ

-619 AQLNQ
+619 TQLNQ
-624 IVNQFVNPLTGCT
+624 MVNQFVNPLTGCT
-637 INLDLSMFKLQ
+637 VNLDLSMFKLQ

-693 TSASA
+693 TSTSTRA
-698 RVANNDSATQAKQNL
+698 ANNSSSAQAKQDL

-775 YQTINSSST
+775 YQTISSSST

-799 ALILLVTAI
+799 VFILLVTGI
-808 VVLSILLKRKKNK
+808 VVLSILLKRKRNK

>member
-1 MNKRIMKKKN
+1 MKKKN
-11 LSILLINSV
+11 LSILLINLV
-20 LGLGL
+20 LGIGL

-37 LVVTSQNHQ
+37 SIVTSQDHQ
-46 AKMIAH
+46 AKMIAP
-52 KVAQS
+52 KASQS
-57 AGGLATPWY
+57 SVGLATPWY

-77 TTKDNWWK
+77 TTKDSWWE
-85 LTWDLLK
+85 LTYKLLK
-92 LENPLVINGA
+92 LKDPFVINGA
-102 KSFNYPRVKPEQWQH
+102 KSFNYPRIVNTKPWEK
-117 YPELVKFSQAADN
+117 YPDLLKFSQAADK
-130 FKKLIINK
+130 FKQLIINK
-138 VDKTSKAFYDAKR
+138 VDQTSKAFYDAKR
-151 ELDNLGY
+151 ELDDLGY
-158 VCLNVESM
+158 IYLNVESK
-166 IPLNSFLTPEEKEQ
+166 IPLNTFLTQDEYQQ
-180 YKQNKTLYLYSQTQ
+180 YLKDQTLV
-194 KPNDLYRYKYIV
+194 LYRKTPKPGDPYTYKYVV
-206 RYSFKARPLQLSDL
+206 RYSFKARPLQLADL

-225 ISYSSSNKDNPSDEL
+225 ISYSSSNKDNPGDEL
-240 ANRTVNI
+240 ANRTLNI

-258 GGMPDVNQ
+258 GGLPDVNQ

-293 LVNQQTPNVSWC
+293 LVNQQIPNLGWY
-305 LSPQSFRFIDNNSA
+305 LSPQSFRFTDNNSA
-319 NTINYKDVWNTT
+319 TNTINYKDVWNVT
-331 NKWTYTTNDDDDT
+331 NKWTYTTNDDTT
-344 FNNLNFQVNITSREH
+344 FKDLNFQVNVTSRTH
-359 NIKSLDLNNAITFTK
+359 NIKSLDLSNAITFTK

-409 LAQLKQLSNE
+409 LDQLKQLSNE
-419 IATTRDQINPLVQ
+419 IAATRDKINPLVQ

-469 YLKENNYVSNGFI
+469 FLKENNYVSNGFI

-505 KKLSLSNLIT
+505 QKLSLSNLIT

-538 NALNMQLNQYQQ
+538 NALNIQLNQYQQ

-561 FKTFVDE
+561 LKTFVDE
-568 LGNTTSNQN
+568 LENTTSNQN

-585 ANAKLAISDIQN
+585 ANTKLAISDIQN

-624 IVNQFVNPLTGCT
+624 VANQIVTPLTGCT
-637 INLDLSMFKLQ
+637 INLNLSMFKLQ

-659 QFKDARYTVNAKV
+659 QFKDDHYTVNVKV

-680 LTKWQLDMQIAPV
+680 LTKWQLDMQIALV

-698 RVANNDSATQAKQNL
+698 RVANNNSSDQANQNL

-784 KLNPGFIGVLAGSIA
+784 KLNPGFIGVLAGGIA

-808 VVLSILLKRKKNK
+808 VVLSILLKRKRNK

>member
-1 MNKRIMKKKN
+1 MKKKN

-25 ISALPLSLTSHN
+25 ISTLPLSLTSHN
-37 LVVTSQNHQ
+37 PVVTSQNHQ
-46 AKMIAH
+46 AKMIAP
-52 KVAQS
+52 KAAQS
-57 AGGLATPWY
+57 TGGLATPWY
-66 FASQLLLDTNL
+66 FASQLFLDTNL
-77 TTKDNWWK
+77 TTKDNWWE
-85 LTWDLLK
+85 LTYKLLK
-92 LENPLVINGA
+92 LPKPLVINGA
-102 KSFNYPRVKPEQWQH
+102 RSFNYPNVKPEQWKNF
-117 YPELVKFSQAADN
+117 PEVVQFSQAAN
-130 FKKLIINK
+130 KFKPFISDQA
-138 VDKTSKAFYDAKR
+138 DKTSKAYYDAKR
-151 ELDNLGY
+151 EIDNLGY
-158 VCLNVESM
+158 VYLNVESM
-166 IPLNSFLTPEEKEQ
+166 IPLNSFLTPEEYQQ
-180 YKQNKTLYLYSQTQ
+180 YQQNKTFILYSKTPR
-194 KPNDLYRYKYIV
+194 PNDPYTYKYVV
-206 RYSFKARPLQLSDL
+206 RYSFKARPLELADL

-225 ISYSSSNKDNPSDEL
+225 ISYSSSNKANPSDEL

-305 LSPQSFRFIDNNSA
+305 LSPQSFRFTDNNSA
-319 NTINYKDVWNTT
+319 NTINYKDVWNAT

-359 NIKSLDLNNAITFTK
+359 NVKAVDLSNAITFTK
-374 GKTTINGLGDISTQL
+374 GKTTINGLGDINTQL

-396 KQINDLKNKYDAT
+396 KSINDLKNKYDAT

-419 IATTRDQINPLVQ
+419 IEATRDQINPIVQ

-505 KKLSLSNLIT
+505 QKLSLSNLIT

-524 TQAQALTSEVQSKI
+524 TQAQALTSDVQSKI
-538 NALNMQLNQYQQ
+538 SALNIQLNQYQQ

-561 FKTFVDE
+561 LKTFVDE

-624 IVNQFVNPLTGCT
+624 IVNQIVNPLTGCT
-637 INLDLSMFKLQ
+637 VNLDLSMFKLQ
-648 DNMTNKVISGY
+648 DNMTNKVISSY
-659 QFKDARYTVNAKV
+659 QFKDDRYTVNAKV

>member
-1 MNKRIMKKKN
+1 MKKKN

-25 ISALPLSLTSHN
+25 ISTLPLSLTSHN
-37 LVVTSQNHQ
+37 PVVTSQNHQ
-46 AKMIAH
+46 AKMIAP
-52 KVAQS
+52 KAAQS
-57 AGGLATPWY
+57 TGGLATPWY
-66 FASQLLLDTNL
+66 FASQLFLDTNL
-77 TTKDNWWK
+77 TTKDNWWE
-85 LTWDLLK
+85 LTYKLLK
-92 LENPLVINGA
+92 LPKPLVINGA
-102 KSFNYPRVKPEQWQH
+102 RSFNYPNVKPEQWKNF
-117 YPELVKFSQAADN
+117 PEVVQFSQAAN
-130 FKKLIINK
+130 KFKPFISDQA
-138 VDKTSKAFYDAKR
+138 DKTSKAYYDAKR
-151 ELDNLGY
+151 EIDNLGY
-158 VCLNVESM
+158 VYLNVESM
-166 IPLNSFLTPEEKEQ
+166 IPLNSFLTPEEYQQ
-180 YKQNKTLYLYSQTQ
+180 YQQNKTFILYSKTPR
-194 KPNDLYRYKYIV
+194 PNDLYTYKYVV

-225 ISYSSSNKDNPSDEL
+225 ISYSSSNKANPSDEL

-305 LSPQSFRFIDNNSA
+305 LSPQSFRFTDNNSA
-319 NTINYKDVWNTT
+319 NTINYKDVWNAT
-331 NKWTYTTNDDDDT
+331 NKWTYTTNEDDDT

-359 NIKSLDLNNAITFTK
+359 NIKSLDLSNVITFTK

-419 IATTRDQINPLVQ
+419 IAATRDKINPLVQ

-505 KKLSLSNLIT
+505 QKLSLSDLIT

-538 NALNMQLNQYQQ
+538 NALNIQLNQYQQ

-561 FKTFVDE
+561 LKTFVDE

-624 IVNQFVNPLTGCT
+624 IVNQFVNLLTGCT

-693 TSASA
+693 TTASA
-698 RVANNDSATQAKQNL
+698 RAANNSSSAQAKQNL

-720 TSNQTTINNLDQD
+720 TSNQTSINNLDQD

>member
-1 MNKRIMKKKN
+1 MKKKN

-25 ISALPLSLTSHN
+25 ISTLPLSLTSHN
-37 LVVTSQNHQ
+37 PVVTSQNHQ
-46 AKMIAH
+46 AKMIVPKA
-52 KVAQS
+52 AQS
-57 AGGLATPWY
+57 TGGLATPWY
-66 FASQLLLDTNL
+66 FASQLFLDTNL
-77 TTKDNWWK
+77 TTKDNWWE
-85 LTWDLLK
+85 LTYKLLK
-92 LENPLVINGA
+92 LPKPLVINGA
-102 KSFNYPRVKPEQWQH
+102 RSFNYPNVKPEQWKNF
-117 YPELVKFSQAADN
+117 PEVVQFSQAAN
-130 FKKLIINK
+130 KFKPFISDQA
-138 VDKTSKAFYDAKR
+138 DKTSKAYYDAKR
-151 ELDNLGY
+151 EIDNLGY
-158 VCLNVESM
+158 VYLNVESM
-166 IPLNSFLTPEEKEQ
+166 IPLNSFLTPEEYQQ
-180 YKQNKTLYLYSQTQ
+180 YQQNKTFILYSKTPR
-194 KPNDLYRYKYIV
+194 PNDPYTYKYVV
-206 RYSFKARPLQLSDL
+206 RYSFKARPLELADL

-225 ISYSSSNKDNPSDEL
+225 ISYSSSNKANPSDEL

-293 LVNQQTPNVSWC
+293 LVKQQAPNVSWC
-305 LSPQSFRFIDNNSA
+305 LSPQSFRFTDNNSA
-319 NTINYKDVWNTT
+319 NTINYKDVWNAT
-331 NKWTYTTNDDDDT
+331 NKWMYTTNDDDDT

-359 NIKSLDLNNAITFTK
+359 NVKAVDLSNSITFTK

-419 IATTRDQINPLVQ
+419 IAATRDQINPIVQ

-447 INQMY
+447 INKMY

-462 IKAKYEA
+462 IKVKYEA

-505 KKLSLSNLIT
+505 QKLSLSNLIT

-524 TQAQALTSEVQSKI
+524 TQAQALTSDVQSKI

-637 INLDLSMFKLQ
+637 VNLDLSMFNLQ
-648 DNMTNKVISGY
+648 DNMTNQVISGY

-680 LTKWQLDMQIAPV
+680 LTKWQLDMQIAQV
-693 TSASA
+693 TTASA

-775 YQTINSSST
+775 YQTISSSST

-808 VVLSILLKRKKNK
+808 VVLSILLKRKRNK

>member
-1 MNKRIMKKKN
+1 MKKKN

-25 ISALPLSLTSHN
+25 ISTLPLSLTSHN
-37 LVVTSQNHQ
+37 PVVTSQNHQ
-46 AKMIAH
+46 AKMIAP
-52 KVAQS
+52 KAAQS
-57 AGGLATPWY
+57 TGGLATPWY
-66 FASQLLLDTNL
+66 FASQLFLDTNL
-77 TTKDNWWK
+77 TTKDNWWE
-85 LTWDLLK
+85 LTYKLLK
-92 LENPLVINGA
+92 LPKPLVINGA
-102 KSFNYPRVKPEQWQH
+102 RSFNYPNVKPEQWKNF
-117 YPELVKFSQAADN
+117 PEVVQFSQAAN
-130 FKKLIINK
+130 KFKPFISDQA
-138 VDKTSKAFYDAKR
+138 DKTSKAYYDVKR
-151 ELDNLGY
+151 EIDNLGY
-158 VCLNVESM
+158 VYLNVESM
-166 IPLNSFLTPEEKEQ
+166 IPLNSFLTKEEYQQ
-180 YKQNKTLYLYSQTQ
+180 YQQNKTFILYSKTPR
-194 KPNDLYRYKYIV
+194 PNDLYTYKYVV

-225 ISYSSSNKDNPSDEL
+225 ISYNSSNKANPSDEL
-240 ANRTVNI
+240 ANRTLNI

-258 GGMPDVNQ
+258 GGLPDVNQ

-305 LSPQSFRFIDNNSA
+305 LSPQSFRFTDNNSA
-319 NTINYKDVWNTT
+319 NTINYKDVWNAT

-359 NIKSLDLNNAITFTK
+359 NIKSLDLSNVITFTK
-374 GKTTINGLGDISTQL
+374 GKTTINGLGDINTQL

-396 KQINDLKNKYDAT
+396 KSINDLKNKYDAT

-419 IATTRDQINPLVQ
+419 IADTRDKINPIVQ

-447 INQMY
+447 INKMY

-505 KKLSLSNLIT
+505 QKLSLSNLIT

-538 NALNMQLNQYQQ
+538 SALNIQLNQYQQ

-561 FKTFVDE
+561 LKTFVDE

-648 DNMTNKVISGY
+648 DNMTNQVISGY

-693 TSASA
+693 TTASA
-698 RVANNDSATQAKQNL
+698 RAANNSSSAQAKQNL

-720 TSNQTTINNLDQD
+720 TSNQTNINNLDQD

-758 VDGTSDKLLNV
+758 VDGTSNKLLNV

-775 YQTINSSST
+775 YQTISSSST
-784 KLNPGFIGVLAGSIA
+784 KLNPGFIGVLAGGIV

-808 VVLSILLKRKKNK
+808 VVLSILLKRKRNK

>member
-1 MNKRIMKKKN
+1 MKKKN

-37 LVVTSQNHQ
+37 PVVTSQNHQ
-46 AKMIAH
+46 AKMIAP
-52 KVAQS
+52 KAAQS
-57 AGGLATPWY
+57 TGGLATPWY
-66 FASQLLLDTNL
+66 FASQLFLDTNL
-77 TTKDNWWK
+77 TTKDNWWE
-85 LTWDLLK
+85 LTYKLLK
-92 LENPLVINGA
+92 LPKPLVINGA
-102 KSFNYPRVKPEQWQH
+102 RSFNYPNVKPEQWKNF
-117 YPELVKFSQAADN
+117 PEVVQFSQAAN
-130 FKKLIINK
+130 KFKPFISDQA
-138 VDKTSKAFYDAKR
+138 DKTSKAYYDAKR
-151 ELDNLGY
+151 EIDNLGY
-158 VCLNVESM
+158 VYLNVESM
-166 IPLNSFLTPEEKEQ
+166 IPLNSFLTPEEYQQ
-180 YKQNKTLYLYSQTQ
+180 YQQNKTFILYSKTPR
-194 KPNDLYRYKYIV
+194 PNDPYTYKYVV
-206 RYSFKARPLQLSDL
+206 RYSFKARPLELADL

-225 ISYSSSNKDNPSDEL
+225 ISYSSSNKANPSDEL

-305 LSPQSFRFIDNNSA
+305 LSPQSFRFTDNNSA
-319 NTINYKDVWNTT
+319 NTINYKDVWNAT

-359 NIKSLDLNNAITFTK
+359 NVKAVDLSNAITFTK
-374 GKTTINGLGDISTQL
+374 GKTTINGLGDINTQL

-396 KQINDLKNKYDAT
+396 KSINDLKNKYDAT

-419 IATTRDQINPLVQ
+419 IEATRDQINPIVQ

-505 KKLSLSNLIT
+505 QKLSLSNLIT

-524 TQAQALTSEVQSKI
+524 TQAQALTSDVQSKI
-538 NALNMQLNQYQQ
+538 SALNIQLNQYQQ

-561 FKTFVDE
+561 LKTFVDE

-624 IVNQFVNPLTGCT
+624 IVNQIVNPLTGCT
-637 INLDLSMFKLQ
+637 VNLDLSMFKLQ
-648 DNMTNKVISGY
+648 DNMTNKVISSY
-659 QFKDARYTVNAKV
+659 QFKDDRYTVNAKV

>member
-1 MNKRIMKKKN
+1 M
-11 LSILLINSV
+11 
-20 LGLGL
+20 
-25 ISALPLSLTSHN
+25 
-37 LVVTSQNHQ
+37 
-46 AKMIAH
+46 
-52 KVAQS
+52 
-57 AGGLATPWY
+57 
-66 FASQLLLDTNL
+66 
-77 TTKDNWWK
+77 
-85 LTWDLLK
+85 
-92 LENPLVINGA
+92 
-102 KSFNYPRVKPEQWQH
+102 
-117 YPELVKFSQAADN
+117 
-130 FKKLIINK
+130 
-138 VDKTSKAFYDAKR
+138 
-151 ELDNLGY
+151 
-158 VCLNVESM
+158 
-166 IPLNSFLTPEEKEQ
+166 
-180 YKQNKTLYLYSQTQ
+180 
-194 KPNDLYRYKYIV
+194 
-206 RYSFKARPLQLSDL
+206 
-220 SKYIN
+220 
-225 ISYSSSNKDNPSDEL
+225 
-240 ANRTVNI
+240 
-247 SFNTKQMQADL
+247 
-258 GGMPDVNQ
+258 
-266 DYWTLQENSLN
+266 
-277 GFFDVTYDEF
+277 
-287 WNAVID
+287 
-293 LVNQQTPNVSWC
+293 
-305 LSPQSFRFIDNNSA
+305 
-319 NTINYKDVWNTT
+319 
-331 NKWTYTTNDDDDT
+331 
-344 FNNLNFQVNITSREH
+344 
-359 NIKSLDLNNAITFTK
+359 
-374 GKTTINGLGDISTQL
+374 
-389 AATEALN
+389 
-396 KQINDLKNKYDAT
+396 
-409 LAQLKQLSNE
+409 KQLSNE
-419 IATTRDQINPLVQ
+419 IADTRDKINPLVQ

-505 KKLSLSNLIT
+505 QKLSLSNLIT

-524 TQAQALTSEVQSKI
+524 TQAQALTSDVQSKI
-538 NALNMQLNQYQQ
+538 NTLNIQLNQYQQ

-561 FKTFVDE
+561 LKTFVDE
-568 LGNTTSNQN
+568 LDNTTSNQN

-624 IVNQFVNPLTGCT
+624 IVNQFVNPFTGCT

-648 DNMTNKVISGY
+648 DNMTNQVISGY

-693 TSASA
+693 TSVSA
-698 RVANNDSATQAKQNL
+698 RVASNNSATQAKQNL

-733 INNQVADLKQAAN
+733 INNHVADLKQAAN

-799 ALILLVTAI
+799 AFILLVTAI
-808 VVLSILLKRKKNK
+808 VVLSILLKRKRNK

>member
-1 MNKRIMKKKN
+1 
-11 LSILLINSV
+11 
-20 LGLGL
+20 
-25 ISALPLSLTSHN
+25 
-37 LVVTSQNHQ
+37 
-46 AKMIAH
+46 
-52 KVAQS
+52 
-57 AGGLATPWY
+57 
-66 FASQLLLDTNL
+66 
-77 TTKDNWWK
+77 
-85 LTWDLLK
+85 
-92 LENPLVINGA
+92 
-102 KSFNYPRVKPEQWQH
+102 
-117 YPELVKFSQAADN
+117 
-130 FKKLIINK
+130 
-138 VDKTSKAFYDAKR
+138 
-151 ELDNLGY
+151 
-158 VCLNVESM
+158 M
-166 IPLNSFLTPEEKEQ
+166 IPLNSFLTPEEYQQ
-180 YKQNKTLYLYSQTQ
+180 YQQNKTFILYSKTPR
-194 KPNDLYRYKYIV
+194 PNDPYTYKYVV
-206 RYSFKARPLQLSDL
+206 RYSFKARPLELADL

-225 ISYSSSNKDNPSDEL
+225 ISYSSSNKANPSDEL

-266 DYWTLQENSLN
+266 DYWTLQQNSLN

-293 LVNQQTPNVSWC
+293 LVKQQAPNVSWC
-305 LSPQSFRFIDNNSA
+305 LSPQSFRFTDNNSA
-319 NTINYKDVWNTT
+319 NTINYKDVWNAT

-359 NIKSLDLNNAITFTK
+359 NVKAVDLSNAITFTK
-374 GKTTINGLGDISTQL
+374 GKTTINGLGDINTQL

-396 KQINDLKNKYDAT
+396 KSINDLKNKYDAT

-419 IATTRDQINPLVQ
+419 IEATRDQINPIVQ

-452 NDKIAEVINS
+452 NDKIAKVINS

-469 YLKENNYVSNGFI
+469 YSKENNYVSNGFI

-505 KKLSLSNLIT
+505 QKLSLSNLIT

-524 TQAQALTSEVQSKI
+524 TQAQALTSDVQSKI
-538 NALNMQLNQYQQ
+538 SALNIQLNQYQQ

-568 LGNTTSNQN
+568 LGNTASNQN

-624 IVNQFVNPLTGCT
+624 IVNQFVNPFTGCT

-659 QFKDARYTVNAKV
+659 QFKDDCYTVNAKV

-698 RVANNDSATQAKQNL
+698 RVANNSSSAQAKQNL

-808 VVLSILLKRKKNK
+808 VVLSILLKRKRNK

>member
-1 MNKRIMKKKN
+1 MKKKN

-25 ISALPLSLTSHN
+25 ISTLPLSLTSHN
-37 LVVTSQNHQ
+37 PVVTSQNHQ
-46 AKMIAH
+46 AKMIAP
-52 KVAQS
+52 KAAQS
-57 AGGLATPWY
+57 TGGLATPWY
-66 FASQLLLDTNL
+66 FASQLFLDTNL
-77 TTKDNWWK
+77 TTKDNWWE
-85 LTWDLLK
+85 LTYKLLK
-92 LENPLVINGA
+92 LPKPLVINGA
-102 KSFNYPRVKPEQWQH
+102 RSFNYPNVKPEQWKNF
-117 YPELVKFSQAADN
+117 PEVVQFSQAAN
-130 FKKLIINK
+130 KFKPFISDQA
-138 VDKTSKAFYDAKR
+138 DKTSKAYYDAKR
-151 ELDNLGY
+151 EIDNLGY
-158 VCLNVESM
+158 VYLNVESM
-166 IPLNSFLTPEEKEQ
+166 IPLNSFLTPEEYQQ
-180 YKQNKTLYLYSQTQ
+180 YQQNKTFILYSKTPR
-194 KPNDLYRYKYIV
+194 PNDPYTYKYVV
-206 RYSFKARPLQLSDL
+206 RYSFKARPLELADL

-225 ISYSSSNKDNPSDEL
+225 ISYSSSNKANPSDEL

-293 LVNQQTPNVSWC
+293 LVKQQAPNVSWC
-305 LSPQSFRFIDNNSA
+305 LSPQSFRFTDNNSA
-319 NTINYKDVWNTT
+319 NTINYKDVWNAT
-331 NKWTYTTNDDDDT
+331 NKWTYTTNEDDDT

-359 NIKSLDLNNAITFTK
+359 NVKAVDLSNAITFTK
-374 GKTTINGLGDISTQL
+374 GKTTINGLGDINTQL

-396 KQINDLKNKYDAT
+396 KSINDLKNKYDAT

-419 IATTRDQINPLVQ
+419 IEATRDQINPIVQ

-447 INQMY
+447 INKMY

-505 KKLSLSNLIT
+505 QKLSLSNLIT

-524 TQAQALTSEVQSKI
+524 TQAQALTSDVQSKI
-538 NALNMQLNQYQQ
+538 SALNIQLNQYQQ

-568 LGNTTSNQN
+568 LGNTASNQN

-624 IVNQFVNPLTGCT
+624 IVNQFVNPFTGCT

-648 DNMTNKVISGY
+648 DNMTNQVISGY
-659 QFKDARYTVNAKV
+659 QFKDDRYTVNAKV

-693 TSASA
+693 TTASA
-698 RVANNDSATQAKQNL
+698 RAANNSSSAQAKQNL

-799 ALILLVTAI
+799 ALILLVTTI
-808 VVLSILLKRKKNK
+808 VVLSILLKRKRNK

>member
-1 MNKRIMKKKN
+1 MKKKN

-25 ISALPLSLTSHN
+25 ISTLPLSLTSHN
-37 LVVTSQNHQ
+37 PVVTSQNHQ
-46 AKMIAH
+46 AKMIAP
-52 KVAQS
+52 KAAQS
-57 AGGLATPWY
+57 TGGLATPWY
-66 FASQLLLDTNL
+66 FASQLFLDTNL
-77 TTKDNWWK
+77 TTKDNWWE
-85 LTWDLLK
+85 LTYKLLK
-92 LENPLVINGA
+92 LPKPLVINGA
-102 KSFNYPRVKPEQWQH
+102 RSFNYPNVKPEQWKNF
-117 YPELVKFSQAADN
+117 PEVVQFSQAAN
-130 FKKLIINK
+130 KFKPFISDQA
-138 VDKTSKAFYDAKR
+138 DKTSKAYYDAKR
-151 ELDNLGY
+151 EIDNLGY
-158 VCLNVESM
+158 VYLNVESM
-166 IPLNSFLTPEEKEQ
+166 IPLNSFLTPEEYQQ
-180 YKQNKTLYLYSQTQ
+180 YQQNKTFILYSKTPR
-194 KPNDLYRYKYIV
+194 PNDPYTYKYVV
-206 RYSFKARPLQLSDL
+206 RYSFKARPLELADL

-225 ISYSSSNKDNPSDEL
+225 ISYSSSNKANPSDEL

-293 LVNQQTPNVSWC
+293 LVKQQAPNVSWC
-305 LSPQSFRFIDNNSA
+305 LSPQSFRFTDNNSA
-319 NTINYKDVWNTT
+319 NTINYKDVWNAT

-359 NIKSLDLNNAITFTK
+359 NVKAVDLSNAITFTK

-419 IATTRDQINPLVQ
+419 IADTRDKINPLVQ

-452 NDKIAEVINS
+452 NDKIADVINS

-505 KKLSLSNLIT
+505 QKLSLSNLIT

-538 NALNMQLNQYQQ
+538 SALNIQLNQYQQ
-550 ELTNLKQKNTQ
+550 ELNNLKQKNTQ
-561 FKTFVDE
+561 LKTFVDE
-568 LGNTTSNQN
+568 LGNTISNQN

-637 INLDLSMFKLQ
+637 VNLDLSMFKLQ
-648 DNMTNKVISGY
+648 DNMTNQVISGY

-680 LTKWQLDMQIAPV
+680 LTKWQLDMQITPV
-693 TSASA
+693 TTASA
-698 RVANNDSATQAKQNL
+698 RAANNSSSAQAKQNL

-799 ALILLVTAI
+799 ALILLVTTI
-808 VVLSILLKRKKNK
+808 VVLSILLKRKRNK

>member
-1 MNKRIMKKKN
+1 MKKKN

-25 ISALPLSLTSHN
+25 ISTLPLSLTSHN
-37 LVVTSQNHQ
+37 PVVTSQNHQ
-46 AKMIAH
+46 AKMIAP
-52 KVAQS
+52 KAAQS
-57 AGGLATPWY
+57 TGGLATPWY
-66 FASQLLLDTNL
+66 FASQLFLDTNL
-77 TTKDNWWK
+77 TTKDNWWE
-85 LTWDLLK
+85 LTYKLLK
-92 LENPLVINGA
+92 LPKPLVINGA
-102 KSFNYPRVKPEQWQH
+102 RSFNYPNVKPEQWKNF
-117 YPELVKFSQAADN
+117 PEVVQFSQAAN
-130 FKKLIINK
+130 KFKPFISDQA
-138 VDKTSKAFYDAKR
+138 DKTSKAYYDAKR
-151 ELDNLGY
+151 EIDNLGY
-158 VCLNVESM
+158 VYLNVESM
-166 IPLNSFLTPEEKEQ
+166 IPLNSFLTPEEYQQ
-180 YKQNKTLYLYSQTQ
+180 YQQNKTFILYSKTPR
-194 KPNDLYRYKYIV
+194 PNDLYTYKYVV

-225 ISYSSSNKDNPSDEL
+225 ISYSSSNKANPSDEL

-305 LSPQSFRFIDNNSA
+305 LSPQSFRFTDNNSA
-319 NTINYKDVWNTT
+319 NTINYKDVWNAT
-331 NKWTYTTNDDDDT
+331 NKWTYTTNEDDDT

-359 NIKSLDLNNAITFTK
+359 NIKSLDLSNVITFTK

-419 IATTRDQINPLVQ
+419 IEATRDQINPLVQ

-447 INQMY
+447 INKMY
-452 NDKIAEVINS
+452 NDKIAEVINN

-505 KKLSLSNLIT
+505 QKLSLSNLIT

-524 TQAQALTSEVQSKI
+524 TQAQALTSDVQSKI
-538 NALNMQLNQYQQ
+538 SALNMQLNQYQQ

-568 LGNTTSNQN
+568 LGNTASNQN

-624 IVNQFVNPLTGCT
+624 IVNQIVTPLTGCT
-637 INLDLSMFKLQ
+637 VNLDLSMFKLQ
-648 DNMTNKVISGY
+648 DNMTNQVISGY

-693 TSASA
+693 TTASA
-698 RVANNDSATQAKQNL
+698 RAANNSSSAQAKQNL

>member
-1 MNKRIMKKKN
+1 MKKKN

-25 ISALPLSLTSHN
+25 ISTLPLSLTSHN
-37 LVVTSQNHQ
+37 PVVTSKNHQ
-46 AKMIAH
+46 AKMIAPKSSH
-52 KVAQS
+52 S
-57 AGGLATPWY
+57 TGGLATPWY
-66 FASQLLLDTNL
+66 FASQLFLDTNL
-77 TTKDNWWK
+77 TTKDNWWE
-85 LTWDLLK
+85 LTYKLLK
-92 LENPLVINGA
+92 LPKPLVINGA
-102 KSFNYPRVKPEQWQH
+102 RSFNYPNVKPEQWKNF
-117 YPELVKFSQAADN
+117 PEVVQFSQAAN
-130 FKKLIINK
+130 KFKPFISDQA
-138 VDKTSKAFYDAKR
+138 DKTSKAYYDAKR
-151 ELDNLGY
+151 EIDNLGY
-158 VCLNVESM
+158 VYLNVESM
-166 IPLNSFLTPEEKEQ
+166 IPLNSFLTPEEYQKYQ
-180 YKQNKTLYLYSQTQ
+180 QNKTFILYSKTPR
-194 KPNDLYRYKYIV
+194 PNDLYKYKYVV
-206 RYSFKARPLQLSDL
+206 RYSFKARPLQLADL

-225 ISYSSSNKDNPSDEL
+225 ISYSSSNQANPSDEL
-240 ANRTVNI
+240 ANRTLNI

-258 GGMPDVNQ
+258 GGLPDVNQ

-293 LVNQQTPNVSWC
+293 LVKQQIPNVSWC
-305 LSPQSFRFIDNNSA
+305 LSPQSFRFTDNNSA
-319 NTINYKDVWNTT
+319 NTINYKDVWNAT
-331 NKWTYTTNDDDDT
+331 NNWTYTTNDDDDT

-359 NIKSLDLNNAITFTK
+359 NIKSLDLSNAITFTK

-396 KQINDLKNKYDAT
+396 KSINDLKNKYDAT

-419 IATTRDQINPLVQ
+419 IAATRDQINPLVQ
-432 KELDS
+432 KELES

-447 INQMY
+447 INKMY

-505 KKLSLSNLIT
+505 QKLSLSNLIT

-524 TQAQALTSEVQSKI
+524 TQAQALTSDVRSKI
-538 NALNMQLNQYQQ
+538 NALNIQLNQYQQ

-561 FKTFVDE
+561 LKTFVDE

-585 ANAKLAISDIQN
+585 ANTKLAISDIRN

-611 FINKADFI
+611 FINKTDFI

-624 IVNQFVNPLTGCT
+624 IVNQFVNPFTGCT

-648 DNMTNKVISGY
+648 DNMTNQVISGY

-693 TSASA
+693 TSVSA
-698 RVANNDSATQAKQNL
+698 RVASNNSSAQAKQDL

-775 YQTINSSST
+775 YQTISSSST
-784 KLNPGFIGVLAGSIA
+784 KLNPGFIGVLAGGIV

-808 VVLSILLKRKKNK
+808 VVLSILLKRKRNK